1 MMPRPLRADE
11 AGGIY
16 HALNRGNARQ
26 EIFHKVED
34 YVAFE
39 KVLVEG
45 LKRHP
50 VDLFAYG
57 KSVVKLSPWPIARFP
72 GWVDRVN
79 SALSEAEENKMKRS
93 IHRGSPLGTERWV
106 ESIARRLNL
115 ESTLRPRRRPKK
127 LA

>member
-1 MMPRPLRADE
+1 MPRPLRADE

-50 VDLFAYG
+50 VDLFAYQWMPNHWHMVLRSREDG
-57 KSVVKLSPWPIARFP
+57 AMSKLLYGTGMAAS
-72 GWVDRVN
+72 
-79 SALSEAEENKMKRS
+79 RS
-93 IHRGSPLGTERWV
+93 
-106 ESIARRLNL
+106 
-115 ESTLRPRRRPKK
+115 
-127 LA
+127 